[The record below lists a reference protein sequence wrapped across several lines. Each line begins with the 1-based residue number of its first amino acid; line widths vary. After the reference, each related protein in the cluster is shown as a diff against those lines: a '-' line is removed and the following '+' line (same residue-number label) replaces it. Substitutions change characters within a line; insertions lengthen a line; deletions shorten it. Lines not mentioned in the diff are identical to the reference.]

1 MIGTR
6 SIETIFS
13 LLSPGIDFYMV
24 GCTCES
30 RTHTTPHHPMP
41 CCSLG
46 SAQLRSLPNVAAARV
61 FLDDAGPEGHAISPN
76 VHSTRGGAKVYFVFD
91 KNESLAN
98 YGNTVSSG
106 LSAPHSH
113 IVNGFYVQTRH
124 THILSFVQVRL
135 IISHHLYRPCSTR
148 LFFL

>member
-30 RTHTTPHHPMP
+30 RTHTTPPPYAMQQP
-41 CCSLG
+41 RLG
-46 SAQLRSLPNVAAARV
+46 SLPNVAARV

-106 LSAPHSH
+106 LSAALTHCEW
-113 IVNGFYVQTRH
+113 FLRAKT
-124 THILSFVQVRL
+124 THILWLVQVRL
-135 IISHHLYRPCSTR
+135 IISHHLYRPCSSR
-148 LFFL
+148 LFLL